1 MEDPDEIHLGK
12 LARTAHSA
20 RDGHPMTKP
29 PLRVVDGEQDDD
41 RSLSRALPHDLG
53 AERQV
58 LGAMMLSARA
68 VADAR
73 EVLDGSEFYRPA
85 HQEIWQAICDL
96 ADRGDP
102 CEPTAVAA
110 ELGPRRL
117 AKVGGGPYLHTLIQD
132 TVSSTQA
139 GYYARRL
146 ADLAYARSVAVTG
159 LHLTQLGH
167 QAADGD
173 TTDLRSAVTSAVQ
186 EITAPNARGWPDPTP
201 LEAARELPTFPLP
214 MLPDWLAEYAAR
226 LSEQTQTPPDLP
238 GCLALAVLAVAAGGK
253 VWVQARGWREPTN
266 LFTVIALGPGNRK
279 SEVFTAMTGPI
290 RAAEA
295 MLRDQAQPY
304 IADIAIQRRVAE
316 ADLEKAEKAAINAI
330 DAVVREQHLADAR
343 IAAERLQQLQV
354 PAEPRLFSDDATP
367 EVLTSQLAQQ
377 GGRMAVLSPEG
388 EIFSIAAG
396 RYSGAPNFAV
406 LKHGHAGEGMR
417 IDRVGRPSEIIESA
431 HVTLGICTQPDVL
444 AGLADTPQFRGQG
457 LLGRILY
464 SVPASLLGYRDA
476 SPELIPAHITQTYA
490 DTLTSLITRLHG
502 IDEPVTLT
510 FSDAALSAVQELLRE
525 TEPRYRPGNDLAHM
539 PDWGGKYP
547 GAVVRIAG
555 LLHLAH
561 HHHGTWARPITAET
575 FACARQIGEYFL
587 AHAQAAYDLI
597 GADPDLADARALRDW
612 IARTGTYRFT
622 ARDAV
627 QALRPRFRKVADVD
641 PGLRVLETH
650 GWIRRLPTPPRTSG
664 AGRAPAAVYET
675 HPNTATE
682 GGP

>member
-1 MEDPDEIHLGK
+1 MNGGEDGD
-12 LARTAHSA
+12 
-20 RDGHPMTKP
+20 
-29 PLRVVDGEQDDD
+29 Q
-41 RSLSRALPHDLG
+41 SLSRALPHDLG

-58 LGAMMLSARA
+58 LGAMMLSTRA

-73 EVLDGSEFYRPA
+73 DVLDGSEFYRPA
-85 HQEIWQAICDL
+85 HREVWQAICDL

-117 AKVGGGPYLHTLIQD
+117 SKVGGGPYLHTLIQD

-139 GYYARRL
+139 GYYAHRL
-146 ADLAYARSVAVTG
+146 ADLAYARTVATTG
-159 LHLTQLGH
+159 IHLTQLGH

-173 TTDLRSAVTSAVQ
+173 TSDLRSAVISAVQ
-186 EITAPNARGWPDPTP
+186 EITAPNAHGWPEPTP
-201 LEAARELPTFPLP
+201 LEAARELPAFPLP
-214 MLPDWLAEYAAR
+214 MLPDWLAEYTAR
-226 LSEQTQTPPDLP
+226 LAEQTQTPADLS
-238 GCLALAVLAVAAGGK
+238 GCLALAVLAVASGGK

-279 SEVFTAMTGPI
+279 SEVFAAMTAPI

-304 IADIAIQRRVAE
+304 ITDIAIQRRVAE

-343 IAAERLQQLQV
+343 IAAERLQELRV

-417 IDRVGRPSEIIESA
+417 IDRVGRPSEVIESA

-457 LLGRILY
+457 LLGRLLY
-464 SVPASLLGYRDA
+464 AVPASLLGYRDA
-476 SPELIPAHITQTYA
+476 SPELIPAQITQVYA
-490 DTLTSLITRLHG
+490 DTLTSLITRLHD
-502 IDEPVTLT
+502 IDDPITLT
-510 FSDAALSAVQELLRE
+510 FSDAALSTVQELLRE

-539 PDWGGKYP
+539 PDWGGKFP
-547 GAVVRIAG
+547 GAVIRIAG

-561 HHHGTWARPITAET
+561 HPHGTRTRPITSDT
-575 FACARQIGEYFL
+575 FACARQIGDYFL

-612 IARTGTYRFT
+612 IGRTGTHRFT
-622 ARDAV
+622 ASDAV
-627 QALRPRFRKVADVD
+627 QSLRPRFRKVADTE
-641 PGLRVLETH
+641 PGLRVLEAH
-650 GWIRRLPTPPRTSG
+650 GWIRRLPSSPRTTGPGRSRAAVFEAHPQAFEG
-664 AGRAPAAVYET
+664 GSRAP
-675 HPNTATE
+675 
-682 GGP
+682 

>member
-1 MEDPDEIHLGK
+1 
-12 LARTAHSA
+12 
-20 RDGHPMTKP
+20 MTKP
-29 PLRVVDGEQDDD
+29 PLRVVDDRQDDQ
-41 RSLSRALPHDLG
+41 SLSQALPHDLG

-73 EVLDGSEFYRPA
+73 DVLDGSEFYRPA
-85 HQEIWQAICDL
+85 HQVIWQAICDL

-117 AKVGGGPYLHTLIQD
+117 GKVGGGPYLHTLIQD

-139 GYYARRL
+139 AYYARRL
-146 ADLAYARSVAVTG
+146 ADLAYARTVATTG
-159 LHLTQLGH
+159 IRLTQLGH

-173 TTDLRSAVTSAVQ
+173 TTDLRGAVTSAVQ
-186 EITAPNARGWPDPTP
+186 EITAPDARGWPTPTP
-201 LEAARELPTFPLP
+201 LEAARILPTFPLP

-226 LSEQTQTPPDLP
+226 LAEQTQTPPDLA

-253 VWVQARGWREPTN
+253 VWVQARGWHEPTN
-266 LFTVIALGPGNRK
+266 IFTVIALGPGNRK
-279 SEVFTAMTGPI
+279 SEVFAAMTGPI

-295 MLRDQAQPY
+295 MLREQAQPY
-304 IADIAIQRRVAE
+304 ITDIAMQRRVAE
-316 ADLEKAEKAAINAI
+316 ADMEKAEKAAINAI

-343 IAAERLQQLQV
+343 IAAERLQELQV

-367 EVLTSQLAQQ
+367 EILTSQLAQQ

-464 SVPASLLGYRDA
+464 AVPASLLGYRDA
-476 SPELIPAHITQTYA
+476 SPELIPPHVAQTYA
-490 DTLTSLITRLHG
+490 DTLTSLITRLHDR
-502 IDEPVTLT
+502 DEPISLN
-510 FSDAALSAVQELLRE
+510 FSDSAIAAVQELLRE

-555 LLHLAH
+555 LLHIAQ

-575 FACARQIGEYFL
+575 FACARQIGDYFL

-612 IARTGTYRFT
+612 IARTGTHRFT

-641 PGLRVLETH
+641 AGLRVLETH
-650 GWIRRLPTPPRTSG
+650 GWIRRLPVPPRSGG
-664 AGRAPAAVYET
+664 AGRAPAATYET
-675 HPNTATE
+675 HPNTASE
-682 GGP
+682 GTS

>member
-1 MEDPDEIHLGK
+1 
-12 LARTAHSA
+12 
-20 RDGHPMTKP
+20 MTKP
-29 PLRVVDGEQDDD
+29 PLRVVDGGQDDEQD
-41 RSLSRALPHDLG
+41 LARALPHDLG

-68 VADAR
+68 VADVR
-73 EVLDGSEFYRPA
+73 DVLDGSEFYRPA
-85 HQEIWQAICDL
+85 HQDIWQAVCDL
-96 ADRGDP
+96 VDRGDP

-110 ELGPRRL
+110 ELGQRRL
-117 AKVGGGPYLHTLIQD
+117 GKVGGGPYLHTLIQD
-132 TVSSTQA
+132 TVSSAQA

-146 ADLAYARSVAVTG
+146 ADLAYARTVATTG
-159 LHLTQLGH
+159 IHLTQLGH
-167 QAADGD
+167 QAAGGD

-186 EITAPNARGWPDPTP
+186 EITAPNARGWPEPTP

-226 LSEQTQTPPDLP
+226 LAEQTQTPTDLS

-266 LFTVIALGPGNRK
+266 LFTVVALGPGNRK
-279 SEVFTAMTGPI
+279 SEVFSAMTAPI

-295 MLRDQAQPY
+295 RLREEAQPY
-304 IADIAIQRRVAE
+304 ITDIAIQRRVAE
-316 ADLEKAEKAAINAI
+316 ADMEKAEKAAINAI

-343 IAAERLQQLQV
+343 IAAERLQELQV

-417 IDRVGRPSEIIESA
+417 IDRVGRASEVIESA

-457 LLGRILY
+457 LLGRLLY

-476 SPELIPAHITQTYA
+476 SPELIPAHIAQTYT

-502 IDEPVTLT
+502 LTEPVSLT
-510 FSDAALSAVQELLRE
+510 FSDAGTAAVQELLRE
-525 TEPRYRPGNDLAHM
+525 TEPRFRPGNDLAHM
-539 PDWGGKYP
+539 PDWGGKFP

-561 HHHGTWARPITAET
+561 HHHGTWTRPISAET

-587 AHAQAAYDLI
+587 THAQAAYDLI

-612 IARTGTYRFT
+612 IARAGIHRFT
-622 ARDAV
+622 ASDAV
-627 QALRPRFRKVADVD
+627 QALRPRFRKVADTEA
-641 PGLRVLETH
+641 GLRVLDSH
-650 GWIRRLPTPPRTSG
+650 GWIRRLPSAPRASG
-664 AGRAPAAVYET
+664 PGRSRATVYEV
-675 HPNTATE
+675 HPSALE
-682 GGP
+682 DGPKDP

>member
-1 MEDPDEIHLGK
+1 
-12 LARTAHSA
+12 
-20 RDGHPMTKP
+20 MTKP
-29 PLRVVDGEQDDD
+29 PLRVLDGGHDDPD
-41 RSLSRALPHDLG
+41 PHRSLPHDIG

-58 LGAMMLSARA
+58 LGAMMLSTRA

-73 EVLDGSEFYRPA
+73 ALLDGSEFYRPA
-85 HQEIWQAICDL
+85 HQEIWQAICGL

-110 ELGPRRL
+110 ELGSRRL

-139 GYYARRL
+139 GYYAHRL
-146 ADLAYARSVAVTG
+146 AELAYARTIAMTG
-159 LHLTQLGH
+159 THLIQLSH

-173 TTDLRSAVTSAVQ
+173 TTDLRGAVTAAVQ
-186 EITAPNARGWPDPTP
+186 DITTPDARGWPAPTP
-201 LEAARELPTFPLP
+201 LEAAQELPVFPLP

-226 LSEQTQTPPDLP
+226 LAEQTQTPADLS

-279 SEVFTAMTGPI
+279 SEVFAAMTGPI
-290 RAAEA
+290 RAAES
-295 MLRDQAQPY
+295 MLRDQAQPH
-304 IADIAIQRRVAE
+304 ITDIAIQRRVAE
-316 ADLEKAEKAAINAI
+316 ADMEKAEKAAINAI
-330 DAVVREQHLADAR
+330 DAIVREQHLEDAR
-343 IAAERLQQLQV
+343 IAAERLQELQI

-367 EVLTSQLAQQ
+367 EILTSQLAQQ

-464 SVPASLLGYRDA
+464 AVPHSLLGYRDP
-476 SPELIPAHITQTYA
+476 SPELIPAHIAQTYA
-490 DTLTSLITRLHG
+490 DTLTGLITRLHALT
-502 IDEPVTLT
+502 EPITLQFT
-510 FSDAALSAVQELLRE
+510 DAALSAVQQLLRD

-555 LLHLAH
+555 LLHLAANH
-561 HHHGTWARPITAET
+561 QGTWHKPITTDT
-575 FACARQIGEYFL
+575 FACARHIGDYYL
-587 AHAQAAYDLI
+587 THAQAAYDLI

-612 IARTGTYRFT
+612 ITRTGTHRFT
-622 ARDAV
+622 ASDAV
-627 QALRPRFRKVADVD
+627 QALRARFRKVADVE
-641 PGLRVLETH
+641 PGLRVLEAH
-650 GWIRRLPTPPRTSG
+650 GWVRRLPTPPRASG
-664 AGRAPAAVYET
+664 PGRTRAPVYEV
-675 HPNTATE
+675 HPNSLEDGSQA
-682 GGP
+682 P

>member
-1 MEDPDEIHLGK
+1 
-12 LARTAHSA
+12 
-20 RDGHPMTKP
+20 MTKP
-29 PLRVVDGEQDDD
+29 PLRVVDGGQDDLQ
-41 RSLSRALPHDLG
+41 SLSRALPHDLG

-68 VADAR
+68 VTDAR

-85 HQEIWQAICDL
+85 HQEIWQAVCDL

-117 AKVGGGPYLHTLIQD
+117 TKVGGGPYLHTLIQD

-139 GYYARRL
+139 GYYAHRL
-146 ADLAYARSVAVTG
+146 ADLAYARAVAATG
-159 LHLTQLGH
+159 IRLTQLGY
-167 QAADGD
+167 QVADGD
-173 TTDLRSAVTSAVQ
+173 TADLRGAVTSTVQ
-186 EITAPNARGWPDPTP
+186 EITAPDARGWPTPTP
-201 LEAARELPTFPLP
+201 LEAARELPEFPLP
-214 MLPDWLAEYAAR
+214 MLPDWLAEYGAR
-226 LSEQTQTPPDLP
+226 LAEQTQTPADLS

-279 SEVFTAMTGPI
+279 SEVFAAMTAPI

-304 IADIAIQRRVAE
+304 ITDIAIQRRVAE
-316 ADLEKAEKAAINAI
+316 ADMEKAEKATINAI

-343 IAAERLQQLQV
+343 IAAERLQELQI

-367 EVLTSQLAQQ
+367 EILTSQLAQQ

-417 IDRVGRPSEIIESA
+417 VDRVGRTSEIIESA

-464 SVPASLLGYRDA
+464 AVPASLLGYRDA
-476 SPELIPAHITQTYA
+476 SPELVPAHVAQTYA
-490 DTLTSLITRLHG
+490 DTLSHLITRLHAVS
-502 IDEPVTLT
+502 EPISLAFT
-510 FSDAALSAVQELLRE
+510 DAATAAVQELLRE

-539 PDWGGKYP
+539 PDWGGKFP

-561 HHHGTWARPITAET
+561 HPHGTWNHPITTDT
-575 FACARQIGEYFL
+575 FACARQVGDYFL
-587 AHAQAAYDLI
+587 THAQAAYDLI

-612 IARTGTYRFT
+612 IARTGIHRFT

-627 QALRPRFRKVADVD
+627 QALRPRFRKVADTE

-650 GWIRRLPTPPRTSG
+650 GWIRRLPSAPRASA
-664 AGRAPAAVYET
+664 AGRAPATVYEA
-675 HPNTATE
+675 HPQPAAE
-682 GGP
+682 DGS